1 MDQKEFKLLTG
12 TCDDILK
19 MFPENYP
26 VIAVSWLHVLNVHPN
41 SLQHYQYALKPRGF
55 FSACSIL
62 LRNAAYIGY
71 KLFKSFIGTDVD
83 QNGLPFR
90 ADVLFISHLVN
101 TNLPV
106 GTQDFYYGQLP
117 YLAETQ
123 NGRKSVTGMIDHTP
137 GVKKRVQRV
146 ALEND
151 ITVKYI
157 FPKTHSFYKEIIL
170 LGQCIRTFRLL
181 LKSSSAETDRSKRI
195 ILREAAFQSLAPD
208 TFYTLRIYESIKA
221 LISRLQPADLVITWE
236 GRAWERLAIYAAKT
250 AEFPV
255 HCIGYQHT
263 ILLSSS
269 HSIKRPLGIRYD
281 ADLIFTL
288 GNITN
293 KILQETLVNSVCKT
307 YGSYRLVLP
316 EVSQMK
322 SFEKIICL
330 VTPEGLD
337 GESLQLF
344 GFAVE
349 IAKKMP
355 EITFVFRMHPVFP
368 YDRFAQKHKE
378 FQLLPSNCLISEF
391 PSMNEDLKRCNFLLY
406 RASSVALYAVING
419 LKPVYCGKEDEMS
432 IDSLYYLGNW
442 RSVVNN
448 ELEFRQVIKTHQQTS
463 DTEKAEQFA
472 AALVLCREYVIV
484 PDENKFINSFCS

>member
-1 MDQKEFKLLTG
+1 MDQKAFKLLTA

-19 MFPENYP
+19 TFPENYS
-26 VIAVSWLHVLNVHPN
+26 VIAVSWLHVLNIHPN

-55 FSACSIL
+55 FSTSSIL
-62 LRNAAYIGY
+62 LRNTAYIGY

-83 QNGLPFR
+83 QNGLPAH
-90 ADVLFISHLVN
+90 ADVVFISHLVN

-106 GTQDFYYGQLP
+106 GTHDFYYGQLP
-117 YLAETQ
+117 YLSETQ
-123 NGRKSVTGMIDHTP
+123 KGRKSVTGMIDHTP
-137 GVKKRVQRV
+137 GDKIRAQRV

-157 FPKTHSFYKEIIL
+157 FPKTHSFRKEIEL
-170 LGQCIRTFRLL
+170 LVQCIRTFLLL
-181 LKSSSAETDRSKRI
+181 LKSSRAETDPSKRI

-221 LISRLQPADLVITWE
+221 LIIRLRPADLVITWE

-250 AEFPV
+250 AGFPV

-269 HSIKRPLGIRYD
+269 HSIKRPLGIWYD

-288 GNITN
+288 GSITG
-293 KILQETLVNSVCKT
+293 KILHEGLVNSVCKT

-322 SFEKIICL
+322 SSEKIICL
-330 VTPEGLD
+330 VTPEGLE

-349 IAKKMP
+349 AAKKMT

-368 YDRFAQKHKE
+368 YSRFAQKHKE
-378 FQLLPSNCLISEF
+378 FQSLPSNCLVSEF
-391 PSMNEDLKRCNFLLY
+391 PSMDEDLKRCNFLLY

-419 LKPVYCGKEDEMS
+419 LKPVYCGKDGEMS
-432 IDSLYYLGNW
+432 IDSLYFLGNW
-442 RSVVNN
+442 RSIVSN
-448 ELEFRQVIKTHQQTS
+448 ESEFRQVINTYQQTS

-472 AALVLCREYVIV
+472 AALVLCREYVIT
-484 PDENKFINSFCS
+484 PDEKIFINCFCS